1 MVAAA
6 ARGYTFG
13 AEGRCDIPRPS
24 DWTFERV
31 ALERAGALFR
41 AHDAVRSMP
50 HVAHVNMVRL
60 NFTLR
65 VFGAASVTRA
75 GDTSLMLTD
84 GAIDLMAAEVR
95 ACGVDVSARTGTVT
109 AVPFDG

>member
-6 ARGYTFG
+6 ERGVTFG

-24 DWTFERV
+24 NWTFERV
-31 ALERAGALFR
+31 ALEREGALFR
-41 AHDAVRSMP
+41 AHDAARSMP

-60 NFTLR
+60 EFTLR
-65 VFGAASVTRA
+65 DFGAANVSRS

-95 ACGVDVSARTGTVT
+95 AASTCRRAPGL
-109 AVPFDG
+109 